1 MSLDFYQP
9 IHFDNLE
16 LIRSKIADIVVN
28 TVDISKPL
36 FEYHNARKFTDIPEF
51 KEQLIEKNLY
61 DFLHY
66 AVINVSLK
74 GTSPIH
80 TDSEKF
86 TYSLNI
92 PIIGYKNTY
101 LHFYESHQKPILQGT
116 GSGNVTYALH
126 NHSQCKP
133 IGKFET
139 TEPAIVNTRVAHC
152 FQNCNVEPRVV
163 LLLRINSQWQ
173 NNGAP

>member
-1 MSLDFYQP
+1 MSLDCYSP

-16 LIRSKIADIVVN
+16 IIQSKIADIILN

-36 FEYHNARKFTDIPEF
+36 FEYHKAKKFTDIPEF
-51 KEQLIEKNLY
+51 KEQLQDKNLY

-80 TDSEKF
+80 TDSDAF
-86 TYSLNI
+86 IYSLNI

-101 LHFYESHQKPILQGT
+101 LHFYESDEKPIVQGT
-116 GSGNVTYALH
+116 GSGGVTYRLH
-126 NHSQCKP
+126 NYSQCRLIQK
-133 IGKFET
+133 IET
-139 TEPAIVNTRVAHC
+139 TEPAIVNTQVAHC
-152 FQNCNVEPRVV
+152 FQNCNIEPRVV
-163 LLLRINSQWQ
+163 LLLRLSPSWKKI
-173 NNGAP
+173 GAP